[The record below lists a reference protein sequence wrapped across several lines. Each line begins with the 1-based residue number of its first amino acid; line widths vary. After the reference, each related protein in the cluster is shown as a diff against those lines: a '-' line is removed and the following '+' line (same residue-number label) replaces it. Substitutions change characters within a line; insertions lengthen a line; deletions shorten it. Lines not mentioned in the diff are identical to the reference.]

1 MEYRPPKQA
10 ISSKV
15 YDLDLNGFTESQLRS
30 REVSREEEEAREQRE
45 MEYRP
50 PKQAIS
56 SKVYDL
62 DLNGFTESQLRKR
75 EIDRS
80 FFVREEDSVIRLVS
94 TAI

>member
-1 MEYRPPKQA
+1 MVEQLIRLIVHPRSLLRPPL
-10 ISSKV
+10 SFDV
-15 YDLDLNGFTESQLRS
+15 RS